1 MVLLKIK
8 KYQIR
13 ANSVKSCLLFL
24 NALVQKIHIDGT
36 DNIKKKINETQMWY
50 VEIFVFLLDYN
61 NH

>member
-1 MVLLKIK
+1 MHSWIQIPIIDGAVKNK

-36 DNIKKKINETQMWY
+36 DNIKKKLMK
-50 VEIFVFLLDYN
+50 
-61 NH
+61 HRCGM